1 MDDLREKI
9 TGLEDLAG
17 QLHVGSF
24 AWVTVRR
31 ELVAVRTE
39 LVELRRQDTVLLKGG
54 GPGQQVGE
62 ATTCADNRCPAVA
75 GADSEAGAVQLIR
88 SQRRGKGGDCSGS
101 GPYDESAYWR
111 MLEAPCAH
119 AFHGTHV
126 LVCTLMMI
134 AFHHACMYAGAVVFC
149 PFVALCLR
157 YGLKGVSSC
166 VHDLPASL

>member
-101 GPYDESAYWR
+101 GPYNESASWCLY
-111 MLEAPCAH
+111 PCISRNPRAH
-119 AFHGTHV
+119 SDDDR
-126 LVCTLMMI
+126 I
-134 AFHHACMYAGAVVFC
+134 
-149 PFVALCLR
+149 PP
-157 YGLKGVSSC
+157 C
-166 VHDLPASL
+166 VHVRRCRRILPTSICGVMPQIWAEGSVVQL